1 MRIFLVAELVGNKK
15 GYHNPILL
23 LGDRR
28 ARAGQVSNETTM
40 IKPPFGTSLL
50 STKDDY
56 DLKEHGTIAS
66 MHAEWKPMAAQCH
79 DTPLLSHR
87 SR

>member
-28 ARAGQVSNETTM
+28 ARAGHVSNETT
-40 IKPPFGTSLL
+40 IKPPLGTFLRC
-50 STKDDY
+50 TKDDY

-66 MHAEWKPMAAQCH
+66 MHAERKPMAAQCH